1 MRQYIYYYTNSNYV
15 KIYDNNLES
24 KKERKSNIFVVELC
38 YIAFVQEWIINITP
52 HNDNHNLNSKERD
65 SMLENNQLR

>member
-1 MRQYIYYYTNSNYV
+1 MTITWRV
-15 KIYDNNLES
+15 
-24 KKERKSNIFVVELC
+24 RKSNIFVVELC
-38 YIAFVQEWIINITP
+38 YIAFVQELIANITP